1 MVGRSRGASLLQV
14 VLALIVAVTLI
25 WLAMKMFERA
35 RAPGSGRG
43 VPPARAFL
51 DSVELRISG
60 METHGDALTVQ
71 MALQRVPGVAGV
83 QVDLTSGRARITYDP
98 NRISPDQLIATV
110 RQSGFQASR

>member
-1 MVGRSRGASLLQV
+1 MVARSRGAGLLQV
-14 VLALIVAVTLI
+14 LLALIVAVILI

-35 RAPGSGRG
+35 RTPGSGRG
-43 VPPARAFL
+43 LPPARAFL

-83 QVDLTSGRARITYDP
+83 QVDLTSDRARITYDP
-98 NRISPDQLIATV
+98 NRTNTDQLIATV